1 VEDEIRPTI
10 VTLPEFISPA
20 VPKSRFL
27 RTTRLGEER
36 ITRYSNSGEV
46 AMNPRINYNHH
57 SPELIKK
64 LFELSQLSA
73 QSSLGPTL
81 TDLVHIRASQLNGCA
96 FCLDMHVKEAKIHGE
111 RELRLYHIAIWR
123 ESPLFSDKE
132 RAALEWTEAVTRLSA
147 HIPDSLYE
155 QVRVYL
161 SEKEMADL
169 TFAIGIINFWNR
181 LNISS
186 PTTPGS
192 LDAMLGL
199 AKAELK

>member
-1 VEDEIRPTI
+1 
-10 VTLPEFISPA
+10 
-20 VPKSRFL
+20 
-27 RTTRLGEER
+27 
-36 ITRYSNSGEV
+36 
-46 AMNPRINYNHH
+46 MNPRINYNQH

-64 LFELSQLSA
+64 LFELSQVSTRG
-73 QSSLGPTL
+73 SLGPTL
-81 TDLVHIRASQLNGCA
+81 TDLTHIRASQLNGCA
-96 FCLDMHVKEAKIHGE
+96 FCLDMHVKEARIHGE

-132 RAALEWTEAVTRLSA
+132 RAALEWTEAVTKLSA
-147 HIPDSLYE
+147 PIPDSLYE
-155 QVRVYL
+155 HVRAHL
-161 SEKEMADL
+161 SEKELSEL

-199 AKAELK
+199 TKADLH

>member
-1 VEDEIRPTI
+1 
-10 VTLPEFISPA
+10 
-20 VPKSRFL
+20 
-27 RTTRLGEER
+27 
-36 ITRYSNSGEV
+36 
-46 AMNPRINYNHH
+46 MNPRINYSQH

-64 LFELSQLSA
+64 LLELSQLNA
-73 QSSLGPTL
+73 QGSLGPTL

-111 RELRLYHIAIWR
+111 RELRLHHLTIWR

-132 RAALEWTEAVTRLSA
+132 RAALEWTEALTKLGALV
-147 HIPDSLYE
+147 PDSVYE
-155 QVRVYL
+155 QARAHL

-181 LNISS
+181 LNIAS

-199 AKAELK
+199 AHAGLK